1 MDDFIQIEGI
11 SKKYDNKY
19 VLKDVS
25 MSIPS
30 GRIIGLLG
38 DNGIGKTTLL
48 RLLGNLQKPD
58 KGEIRIDNTPASQM
72 KAKDIVYLLEPANI
86 YDWMKIKEA
95 IAFYSD
101 FQPDFDKERALRI
114 CCEFGLDPN
123 AKITRLSKGNKEKV
137 CLMLA
142 FSRNAKLYLLDE
154 PLGGVD
160 PTLKKNVKKFILENI
175 PTDAT
180 IIMATHLL
188 KDLEVLFD
196 QIIIIT
202 GEGRII
208 YVDTDEIRETRNQ
221 SIDEY
226 YAEVIENAA
235 SH

>member
-19 VLKDVS
+19 VMKDVS
-25 MSIPS
+25 ITIPS

-48 RLLGNLQKPD
+48 KLLGNLQKPD
-58 KGEIRIDNTPASQM
+58 RGEIRIDHTPVSQM

-86 YDWMKIKEA
+86 YDWMKIKQA

-101 FQPDFDKERALRI
+101 FHADFDKDRALRM
-114 CCEFGLDPN
+114 CREFGLDLN
-123 AKITRLSKGNKEKV
+123 ARITRLSKGNKEKV

-142 FSRNAKLYLLDE
+142 FSRKAKLYLLDE
-154 PLGGVD
+154 PLGGMD
-160 PTLKKNVKKFILENI
+160 PTLKKNIKKFILENI

-188 KDLEVLFD
+188 KDLEILFD
-196 QIIIIT
+196 QIIIMT
-202 GEGRII
+202 GAGKII
-208 YVDTDEIRETRNQ
+208 YVDTDEIRGTRNQ
-221 SIDEY
+221 SVEDY

>member
-19 VLKDVS
+19 VIKDVS

-48 RLLGNLQKPD
+48 KLLGNLQKPD
-58 KGEIRIDNTPASQM
+58 KGEIRIDNLPVTQVS
-72 KAKDIVYLLEPANI
+72 AKDIVYLLEPANI

-101 FQPDFDKERALRI
+101 FQADFDKEKALRI
-114 CCEFGLDPN
+114 CGEFGLDPN

-154 PLGGVD
+154 PLGGID
-160 PTLKKNVKKFILENI
+160 PTLKKNIKKFILENI

-196 QIIIIT
+196 QIIIII
-202 GEGRII
+202 GVGKII

-226 YAEVIENAA
+226 YAEVMENAA